1 MKPETVSTVLE
12 GVVIGIVVGC
22 AVLGFFALLREMV
35 IAW

>member
-22 AVLGFFALLREMV
+22 AALGFFTLLRE
-35 IAW
+35 ILQ